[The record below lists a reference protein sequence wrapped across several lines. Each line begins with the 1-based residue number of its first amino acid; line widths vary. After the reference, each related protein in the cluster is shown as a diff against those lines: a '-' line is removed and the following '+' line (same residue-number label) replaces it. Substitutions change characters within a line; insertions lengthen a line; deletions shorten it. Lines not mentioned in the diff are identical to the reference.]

1 MFKKGCKYKLLVK
14 PATTNKTIVGSG
26 PGCGTNAIAYTH
38 LLKFLDVNGYH
49 ECENHPD
56 FVILNTCV
64 VSVDRI
70 NLCNNILKAACEKHK
85 NIPIIIFGCFA
96 GITLPTGHF
105 FVKLSSTRLTKLDQI
120 FEHTVMSS
128 QLTVTADD
136 ICKISGLSSYSTN
149 QFNRVLIS
157 NGCNHNC
164 TFCNIK
170 KAKGNTKS
178 IPIKDVLQNI
188 HRIVTANDT
197 NVNIIT
203 LTSDDPGSYG
213 IELGLNL
220 IDLIET
226 IKYNFPKIKFKIPAY
241 HPSSIV
247 EHEDKL
253 YNLVSNKDIIYI
265 DIPIQSGSQRV
276 LKTMGRTYSIS
287 KVMEIVKNIK
297 EMNTN
302 IFISTQIIVGFP
314 GEEMVDLQMSIE
326 CAKVFNHTS
335 FFEYSDHPTVAA
347 NNLKP
352 KQKTNRLN
360 LVDILMKTKPRD
372 IISSRSGN
380 WHESDDPLW
389 MGDDWKFNV

>member
-1 MFKKGCKYKLLVK
+1 MFKKGCKYKLLIK
-14 PATTNKTIVGSG
+14 PAATNKTIVGSG

-38 LLKFLDVNGYH
+38 LLKFLDVNHYY
-49 ECENHPD
+49 ECEDRPD
-56 FVILNTCV
+56 FLILNTCV
-64 VSVDRI
+64 VTVDRV
-70 NLCNNILKAACEKHK
+70 NLCNDILKTACKKHK

-96 GITLPTGHF
+96 GITLPAGNI
-105 FVKLSSTRLTKLDQI
+105 FVKVSSTRLTKLDQI

-128 QLTVTADD
+128 QLSVTADD
-136 ICKISGLSSYSTN
+136 ICRISGLSSYNTN

-178 IPIKDVLQNI
+178 IPINDILQNI
-188 HRIVTANDT
+188 YRMVSVNDT
-197 NVNIIT
+197 NNIIT

-213 IELGLNL
+213 IEIGLNL

-241 HPSSIV
+241 HPSSII

-253 YNLVSNKDIIYI
+253 YNLVSNKDIIYL
-265 DIPIQSGSQRV
+265 DIPIQSGSQRI
-276 LKTMGRTYSIS
+276 LKAMGRIYSIS

-297 EMNTN
+297 EMNAN
-302 IFISTQIIVGFP
+302 IFISTQVIVGFP
-314 GEEMVDLQMSIE
+314 GEEMADLQMSIE
-326 CAKVFNHTS
+326 CAKIFNYTG

-347 NNLKP
+347 NNLKS
-352 KQKTNRLN
+352 KKKTNRLN
-360 LVDILMKTKPRD
+360 LVDILMKTKPKNM
-372 IISSRSGN
+372 ISSRSGN
-380 WHESDDPLW
+380 YHENDDPVW
-389 MGDDWKFNV
+389 MGDEWKFNV